1 MDPVVDSS
9 VALIAVL
16 AAAVLGLLYGY
27 RRPRDGAGAGAPARV
42 VASIAIVGALPI
54 LVLGLLLS
62 HAIQLSPH

>member
-1 MDPVVDSS
+1 VDPVVDSS

-16 AAAVLGLLYGY
+16 AAAALGLLFGY
-27 RRPRDGAGAGAPARV
+27 RQAGDGADDGARARV

-62 HAIQLSPH
+62 HAIQLSPR